1 MIKSFVLYDEFDY
14 LNLLSNKD
22 IREEYIFA
30 SIYMSSRNS
39 SLRKDSI
46 ALEYLEKIL
55 NKCNY
60 NINDRMQNLSDEDKV
75 ILAKGILYF

>member
-1 MIKSFVLYDEFDY
+1 MNKSFILYDEFDY
-14 LNLLSNKD
+14 LNLLSNKN

-46 ALEYLEKIL
+46 ALEYLDEIL
-55 NKCNY
+55 NKCDY
-60 NINDRMQNLSDEDKV
+60 NANKRIQNLSNEDKV

>member
-1 MIKSFVLYDEFDY
+1 MNKSFILYDEFDY
-14 LNLLSNKD
+14 LNLLSNKNN
-22 IREEYIFA
+22 REEYIFA

-46 ALEYLEKIL
+46 ALEYLDKIL
-55 NKCNY
+55 NKCDY
-60 NINDRMQNLSDEDKV
+60 NTNEIIQNLSNEDKV